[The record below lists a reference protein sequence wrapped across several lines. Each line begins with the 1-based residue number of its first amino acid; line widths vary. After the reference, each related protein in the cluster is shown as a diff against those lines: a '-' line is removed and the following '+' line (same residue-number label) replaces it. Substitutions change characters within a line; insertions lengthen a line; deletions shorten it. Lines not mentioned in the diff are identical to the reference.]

1 MSSSLSSSITFSDM
15 SSINLLCTTSKALF
29 AFELITFLELSISSR
44 KYTYFFL
51 KLDVLIKLNIK
62 TPTVIIDTGIND
74 TQKLTVSNITISK
87 ITSDINSNV
96 GII

>member
-1 MSSSLSSSITFSDM
+1 MCIRDR
-15 SSINLLCTTSKALF
+15 LCTTSKALF

-51 KLDVLIKLNIK
+51 KLDVLIFFSNIDLSIFTLIKLNIK

-74 TQKLTVSNITISK
+74 TQKPTVSNITISK